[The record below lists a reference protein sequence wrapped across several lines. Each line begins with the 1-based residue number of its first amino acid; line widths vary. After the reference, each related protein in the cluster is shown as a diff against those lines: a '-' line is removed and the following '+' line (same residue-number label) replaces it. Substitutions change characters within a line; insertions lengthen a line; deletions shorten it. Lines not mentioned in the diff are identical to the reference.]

1 MYSEMIGQRTTET
14 IANFKQFFRY
24 TLIPLIPIFIAYD
37 FQKYPLHFSRGV
49 ICRYGKKSAT
59 DGVRLFFKA
68 ELPNLEF

>member
-59 DGVRLFFKA
+59 DGVRFFIKA
-68 ELPNLEF
+68 ELSNPEF

>member
-37 FQKYPLHFSRGV
+37 FQKYPLHFSRV
-49 ICRYGKKSAT
+49 VNCRYGKKSAT
-59 DGVRLFFKA
+59 DGVRFFIKA